1 MNLATHATAPRWL
14 RLLLLAAAVGGLLLG
29 MWAGLIRLGWPWPV
43 LRPVLPV
50 LHGPL
55 MACGFLGV
63 LIGLERAVGTGWR
76 WAYAGPALV
85 ATGTLVALAGVPGWP
100 GPLLTTLGSL
110 IVTAVLVGLVRIQPA
125 LFTATMA
132 VGGAAWVGGNLL
144 WMARFPLSVAA
155 LWWTGFLVLTIAGER
170 LELSRMLRLSRPAQR
185 LFVGAAALLVVG
197 MIVSVAAYAAG
208 MAVVGVALAG
218 LSLWL
223 LRYDIARRRVKA
235 GGQARFTAIALL
247 SGYGWLAVGGVLAV
261 AYAGVSAGP
270 FYDAILHSIFLGFVF
285 AMIFAHAPIVFPAVL
300 GVAMVYS
307 ARFYAPLVLLH
318 ASLLLRVGGDLA
330 GWPQARLW
338 GGLLNAAVILLF
350 LASTVIS
357 LRPRAGATTYAA
369 AQRESA
375 RQG

>member
-76 WAYAGPALV
+76 WAYAGPILV
-85 ATGTLVALAGVPGWP
+85 AVGTLIALAGVPGWP

-132 VGGAAWVGGNLL
+132 VGAAAWVGGNLL
-144 WMARFPLSVAA
+144 WMARYPLSVAA
-155 LWWTGFLVLTIAGER
+155 LWWMGFLVLTIAGER
-170 LELSRMLRLSRPAQR
+170 LELSRMLRLSRTAHL
-185 LFVGAAALLVVG
+185 LFVGATALLVAG

-208 MAVVGVALAG
+208 MALVGIALAG

>member
-170 LELSRMLRLSRPAQR
+170 LELSRMLRLSRPAQW

-197 MIVSVAAYAAG
+197 MIVSVAAYSAG
-208 MAVVGVALAG
+208 MALVGIALAG

-270 FYDAILHSIFLGFVF
+270 YYDAILHSIFLGFVF

-307 ARFYAPLVLLH
+307 TRFYAPLVLLH

>member
-1 MNLATHATAPRWL
+1 MNLATHDAAPRWL

-43 LRPVLPV
+43 LRPVLPM

-85 ATGTLVALAGVPGWP
+85 AAGTLVALAGVPGWP
-100 GPLLTTLGSL
+100 GPLLVTLGSL
-110 IVTAVLVGLVRIQPA
+110 VVTAVLVGLVRIQPA

-144 WMARFPLSVAA
+144 WLAHYSLSVAA
-155 LWWTGFLVLTIAGER
+155 LWWIGFLVLTIAGER
-170 LELSRMLRLSRPAQR
+170 LELSRMLRLSRPAQWI
-185 LFVGAAALLVVG
+185 FVGATALLIAG
-197 MIVSVAAYAAG
+197 MIASVAAYATG
-208 MAVVGVALAG
+208 MAIVGFALAA
-218 LSLWL
+218 LALWL

-235 GGQARFTAIALL
+235 GGQARFTALALL
-247 SGYGWLAVGGVLAV
+247 SGYGWLAVGGVLAIIH
-261 AYAGVSAGP
+261 AGVSAGP
-270 FYDAILHSIFLGFVF
+270 YYDAILHSVFLGFVF

-300 GVAMVYS
+300 GVAMIYS

-318 ASLLLRVGGDLA
+318 ISLLLRVVADLA
-330 GWPQARLW
+330 GWQQVRLW
-338 GGLLNAAVILLF
+338 GGLLNAIVILLF
-350 LASTVIS
+350 LAGTLLS
-357 LRPRAGATTYAA
+357 LRPRAGATAFAA
-369 AQRESA
+369 PSRQSA
-375 RQG
+375 RPG

>member
-85 ATGTLVALAGVPGWP
+85 AGGTIVALAGVPGWP

-144 WMARFPLSVAA
+144 
-155 LWWTGFLVLTIAGER
+155 
-170 LELSRMLRLSRPAQR
+170 
-185 LFVGAAALLVVG
+185 
-197 MIVSVAAYAAG
+197 
-208 MAVVGVALAG
+208 
-218 LSLWL
+218 
-223 LRYDIARRRVKA
+223 
-235 GGQARFTAIALL
+235 
-247 SGYGWLAVGGVLAV
+247 
-261 AYAGVSAGP
+261 
-270 FYDAILHSIFLGFVF
+270 
-285 AMIFAHAPIVFPAVL
+285 
-300 GVAMVYS
+300 
-307 ARFYAPLVLLH
+307 
-318 ASLLLRVGGDLA
+318 
-330 GWPQARLW
+330 
-338 GGLLNAAVILLF
+338 
-350 LASTVIS
+350 
-357 LRPRAGATTYAA
+357 
-369 AQRESA
+369 
-375 RQG
+375 